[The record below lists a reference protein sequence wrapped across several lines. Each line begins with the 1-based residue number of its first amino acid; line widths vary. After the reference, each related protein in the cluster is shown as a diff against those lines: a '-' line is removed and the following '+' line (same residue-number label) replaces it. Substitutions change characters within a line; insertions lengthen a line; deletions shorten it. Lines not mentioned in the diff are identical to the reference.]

1 MFFKICQNY
10 AKNVFFGTPTPKI
23 RPGGTFSTHSFLSGP
38 PQKGYNLKN
47 GLEQN
52 TINFIFQKRLPMKVI
67 WYPHKKGINKFKGI
81 HVEEHGQK
89 YKLHVKLFN
98 FDTRQCMQFIN
109 EYKQIFDFS
118 TFSTF
123 EK

>member
-1 MFFKICQNY
+1 MQYCKLWHLSNVTKSLKMFFKNLSKLCE
-10 AKNVFFGTPTPKI
+10 KCFFATPTPKI
-23 RPGGTFSTHSFLSGP
+23 SPGGTFSTHSFLSGP

-67 WYPHKKGINKFKGI
+67 WYPQKIDTNKFKGI

-98 FDTRQCMQFIN
+98 FDPR
-109 EYKQIFDFS
+109 K
-118 TFSTF
+118 
-123 EK
+123 